1 MARRQKRRPI
11 RAREWQ
17 GFKDFG
23 LVAELFDAWP
33 AAGPLR
39 DAAGNRA
46 LFFDQYARLMRLDD
60 FNPLV
65 DSLRG
70 LPPIT
75 GLDDC
80 GVG

>member
-33 AAGPLR
+33 AAGPR
-39 DAAGNRA
+39 P
-46 LFFDQYARLMRLDD
+46 ARCGMR
-60 FNPLV
+60 PGIGRW
-65 DSLRG
+65 SSISTPG
-70 LPPIT
+70 
-75 GLDDC
+75 
-80 GVG
+80 